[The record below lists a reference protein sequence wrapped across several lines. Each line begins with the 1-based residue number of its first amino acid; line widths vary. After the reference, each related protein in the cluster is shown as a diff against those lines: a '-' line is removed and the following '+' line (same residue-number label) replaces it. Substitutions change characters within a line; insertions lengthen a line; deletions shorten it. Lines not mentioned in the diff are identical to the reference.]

1 MMKLSKAL
9 MLSVSGLIFTS
20 NGSAASMYDSTSF
33 NSPDAITFVHTHT
46 SHPEEI
52 LLSSPDLSFPG
63 QPLIFLRHGNNL
75 SQKMEEIKTAATC
88 FVTDTSACSGNE
100 FAGNNADDD
109 GHGGPGGPGNGDD
122 DYDLDNEE
130 RCKKEGYTMTS
141 CPEGQEG
148 SNFCPYDSSYFEECV
163 NSCPSNYVTCEKPYY
178 GVGEACDG
186 KYASCEKDTERACQE
201 LNPRYV
207 DECGTGQ
214 QLSDDRCSYDN
225 TYGTCCNTC
234 AGYDYTTIPEG
245 YVQDGEACTGCDGQ
259 KHYKI
264 KPNPCDGFMDCG
276 SMGPDTGAK
285 TCLSGSTTKYS
296 NCKPCPNLGTLTSC
310 PSPFTCTYED
320 CSGLWYKT
328 GCQSGYDWNQSAKTC
343 TQQCSDNYKYTCTGS
358 HETGGSGSACGGLY
372 KSCICASG
380 YAWSEGKC
388 VIANCQYTGTTH
400 ISEKYDECDCTGILT
415 SPPVYSRVITYSS
428 MCITSNG
435 IRGDYRRGVN
445 REQSGKYAS
454 REECMADCEYG
465 RSPSGPVNYI
475 STGKSCSFSTKCET
489 AVWGECTGYA
499 QNCNIGDIV
508 YSDGTCASTVVSNKT
523 PIAVVVYKSA
533 DGKCA
538 QAMALKSIGNYEWGG
553 YGTDI
558 SSLNNFVLDSNAATD
573 TQSCRNTDI
582 IVSAGGKSTYPAA
595 WAAHEY
601 KTVGT
606 NAGDWC
612 LPAAGIMVSI
622 GNTTNTITNT
632 SAILKSLR
640 TVGGEVFDI
649 GNGVIIPKY
658 WTSSE
663 RHTIFSWASNGYGNI
678 MALSDDSKEQHY
690 MVRPVLEF

>member
-46 SHPEEI
+46 SHPEEM

-63 QPLIFLRHGNNL
+63 QPLIFLRHGNDL
-75 SQKMEEIKTAATC
+75 SQKLEEIKTAATC
-88 FVTDTSACSGNE
+88 FVTDTSNCSGNE
-100 FAGNNADDD
+100 FSGNNADDN
-109 GHGGPGGPGNGDD
+109 GHGAPGGPGDGDD
-122 DYDLDNEE
+122 DYELDNEE

-201 LNPRYV
+201 LNPGYV

-234 AGYDYTTIPEG
+234 AGYDYTSIPDG
-245 YVQDGEACTGCDGQ
+245 YVQDGESCTGCDGQ
-259 KHYKI
+259 EHYKI
-264 KPNPCDGFMDCG
+264 KPNPCDGYMDCG

-285 TCLSGSTTKYS
+285 SCLSGSTTMYD

-320 CSGLWYKT
+320 CSNRYYKS
-328 GCQSGYDWNQSAKTC
+328 GCQSGYDWNQSAKSC

-358 HETGGSGSACGGLY
+358 HETGGSGSPCGELY

-445 REQSGKYAS
+445 REQSGKYSS

-499 QNCNIGDIV
+499 QNCNISDIV

-538 QAMALKSIGNYEWGG
+538 QAMALNDMQNYYPWGPYASSDILALSNFTSEYTARYDFNSCSNTKIIIAEGSKSEY
-553 YGTDI
+553 
-558 SSLNNFVLDSNAATD
+558 
-573 TQSCRNTDI
+573 Q
-582 IVSAGGKSTYPAA
+582 AA

-601 KTVGT
+601 KTTGT
-606 NAGDWC
+606 RAGNWC
-612 LPAAGIMVSI
+612 LPAAGILASI
-622 GNTTNTITNT
+622 YNNNQLINNNI
-632 SAILKSLR
+632 AK
-640 TVGGEVFDI
+640 VGGSWKTPQSAHDHH
-649 GNGVIIPKY
+649 
-658 WTSSE
+658 WSSTE
-663 RHTIFSWASNGYGNI
+663 AIDQRVWRTGYGKYGLEHDANGNKY
-678 MALSDDSKEQHY
+678 L
-690 MVRPVLEF
+690 VRPVLEF